1 MKPQALI
8 DELVDLGIYRVSD
21 YDNEYEANQEFMTYT
36 DSNEKIRKVEDS
48 NITDEEIKLLLSA
61 KQTKHLR
68 KIASMIT
75 ILVVITILGACY
87 WAYLFFK
94 IKTMF

>member
-1 MKPQALI
+1 MKPQILV
-8 DELVDLGIYRVSD
+8 DELIDLGIYRVTD
-21 YDNEYEANQEFMTYT
+21 YDNEYEADKGFMTYV
-36 DSNEKIRKVEDS
+36 DSDEKIRKVEDN
-48 NITDEEIKLLLSA
+48 NITDDEIKIIISA
-61 KQTKHLR
+61 KQTKYLR

-94 IKTMF
+94 IKAIF

>member
-1 MKPQALI
+1 MKPQVLV
-8 DELVDLGIYRVSD
+8 DELVDLGIYRVTD
-21 YDNEYEANQEFMTYT
+21 YDNEYEENQGYMTYT
-36 DSNEKIRKVEDS
+36 DSNEKIRKVEDN
-48 NITDEEIKLLLSA
+48 NITDEEIKILLSA
-61 KQTKHLR
+61 KQTKYLR